1 MEQVIRSP
9 KQAGD
14 ALRRQRNAQGL
25 NQTGLAD
32 LAGLRQESVSK
43 IETGNPG
50 TRFESIFAL
59 LAALDLEFVVR
70 TRTTESAKKIDDIF

>member
-9 KQAGD
+9 KQAGE
-14 ALRRQRNAQGL
+14 ALRRQRNARGL

-59 LAALDLEFVVR
+59 LAALDLEFIVR
-70 TRTTESAKKIDDIF
+70 KRTTDSAKKIEDTF

>member
-1 MEQVIRSP
+1 MGQVIRSP

-14 ALRRQRNAQGL
+14 ALRRHRNARGL

-70 TRTTESAKKIDDIF
+70 KRTTDSAKKIEDIF

>member
-14 ALRRQRNAQGL
+14 ALRRQRNARGL
-25 NQTGLAD
+25 NQTGLAG

-70 TRTTESAKKIDDIF
+70 KRTTDSAKKIEDIF

>member
-14 ALRRQRNAQGL
+14 ALRRQRNARGL
-25 NQTGLAD
+25 NQTDLAD

-50 TRFESIFAL
+50 TRLESIFAL

-70 TRTTESAKKIDDIF
+70 KRTTISAKKIEDIF